1 MLTLIGVVLVYSV
14 QAILFVS
21 SRFFG
26 FDHVS
31 ANSEFRRYLGV
42 RTKGWVSL

>member
-14 QAILFVS
+14 QAVLFVG
-21 SRFFG
+21 FFG